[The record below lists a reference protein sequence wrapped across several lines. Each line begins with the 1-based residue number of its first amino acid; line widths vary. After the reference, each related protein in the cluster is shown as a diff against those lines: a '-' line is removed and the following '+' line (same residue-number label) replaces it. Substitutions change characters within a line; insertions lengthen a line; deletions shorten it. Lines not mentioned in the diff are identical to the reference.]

1 MYSLII
7 NRGLPTE
14 ELMWEGNSLAA
25 GLQNF
30 NREVRS
36 NEPGDFEVIELLR
49 TKDNGELTVERVFRF
64 PSQK

>member
-7 NRGLPTE
+7 NRGLSTE

-49 TKDNGELTVERVFRF
+49 AKDTGEFAVERVFRF
-64 PSQK
+64 PGKK